1 TLFLQPFDATPA
13 PSPVN
18 LTGLG
23 VDPEIIP
30 PATVSIVSSLNPA
43 LSFPMPLDA
52 HLSYAQVH
60 DLVWTALDQD
70 TSIYSLGNTIQPGDW
85 IVLKPNIVAAPIK
98 TKNGSRWTNYWYN
111 NIPHPGQ
118 ATDLRVIK
126 SVIEYLAIHTTPRRI
141 TIAEGSSEWGKLGE
155 TGTSSAVINDG
166 WTAQWPDFGNL
177 SYAEIVNSI
186 NSTYPNLVD
195 IVDLS
200 YDAYRTVPVP
210 DPHGSGIGGLF
221 WDEYAM
227 PATLLDCDRWIDMPV
242 MKTHF
247 IAGVSLAHKSRIG
260 SIANQAYNDSPN
272 SQYFILQE
280 QGNEGIRRCLIDL
293 MSLRPADYVITEGL
307 WGTAGNGPQWGENI
321 QHNVIIASHDPVAA
335 DAAGAVIMGFNPWD
349 LEYLHWSSQK
359 GFGMLDFEKIVFSVE
374 KPTDLRRDFGKSSG
388 YSATKIPYW
397 GRANRNWLLNGWYG
411 GTNLDRNYLE
421 SETDIFP
428 TAGAAN
434 GSKIWQEYSSSSDR
448 VDLRLVLGKYVK
460 NCISY
465 AFTYVNATSDLNCNL
480 VVGADDGI
488 KIWVNSELVLSDTDG
503 NSFEPAEFQIPI
515 HLNAG
520 QNTILC
526 KILNYD

>member
-1 TLFLQPFDATPA
+1 MKKRVRKFLYHTRTGMILLGIVSFIWLIVRSGRKPSRLQYPCQRAAAGHSMWLGGYLFAGTGSFFSKWRHRHTAEKPHIKSTISYRRLLGAAIFGFAVWLLLSTITPGLTNNTTLFLQPFDATPA

-272 SQYFILQE
+272 SQYFILHE
-280 QGNEGIRRCLIDL
+280 QGNEGIRRCLVDL

-307 WGTAGNGPQWGENI
+307 WGTAGNGPQWGET
-321 QHNVIIASHDPVAA
+321 
-335 DAAGAVIMGFNPWD
+335 DALQFICRK
-349 LEYLHWSSQK
+349 L
-359 GFGMLDFEKIVFSVE
+359 
-374 KPTDLRRDFGKSSG
+374 
-388 YSATKIPYW
+388 
-397 GRANRNWLLNGWYG
+397 
-411 GTNLDRNYLE
+411 
-421 SETDIFP
+421 
-428 TAGAAN
+428 
-434 GSKIWQEYSSSSDR
+434 
-448 VDLRLVLGKYVK
+448 
-460 NCISY
+460 
-465 AFTYVNATSDLNCNL
+465 
-480 VVGADDGI
+480 
-488 KIWVNSELVLSDTDG
+488 
-503 NSFEPAEFQIPI
+503 
-515 HLNAG
+515 
-520 QNTILC
+520 
-526 KILNYD
+526 